1 MEIISDTIQTANKFY
16 TCDACRQFLNSNY
29 GQADVS
35 ADDWLIVQGAEADRW
50 KIRAGQK
57 YRKIVYKDG
66 GFVTYRGRIDMDSLC
81 ARNELFEEV

>member
-1 MEIISDTIQTANKFY
+1 MEIINDTIQTASKFY
-16 TCDACRQFLNSNY
+16 NCDACRLFLNSNY
-29 GQADVS
+29 GQDDVS

-50 KIRAGQK
+50 KIRAGQQ

-81 ARNELFEEV
+81 SRNQLFEEC